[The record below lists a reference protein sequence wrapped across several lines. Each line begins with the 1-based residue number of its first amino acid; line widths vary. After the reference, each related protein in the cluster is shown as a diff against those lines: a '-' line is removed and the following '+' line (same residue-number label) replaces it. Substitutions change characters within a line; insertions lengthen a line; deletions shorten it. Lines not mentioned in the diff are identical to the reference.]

1 MIENN
6 SQLQNKTIAKNTMF
20 LYFRMM
26 VTMLIALY
34 TSRVVLQV
42 LGVNDYGIYQAVG
55 GIVGFLSFVNNALSQ
70 GSSRFITYG
79 LGKGNID
86 GLKKIFA
93 TTLTSHI
100 ILAVAIVL
108 VAETAGLWFLHH
120 RMVFPPDRIAAA
132 EWVFHFS
139 VLTAFFTLTQVP
151 YNACIIA
158 HEKMTVYAYISIVDA
173 VCKLLIVYMLIIG
186 EMDKLILYAILHCV
200 LQVIIITFYW
210 LYCVRHFE
218 ESQFRLYI
226 DKKCFRDIVGFSGWN
241 LFANTAI
248 ALNNQGIL
256 ILLNMFFT
264 PAVVAARSISLQVDM
279 AAYQFVTN
287 FQTAALPQIVK
298 RYAIKD
304 YEGSKRLLLEMAKY
318 SFFMMLIIAVPIFF
332 TADKLLEIWLG
343 VVPPYTIIFLQLIV
357 IQSLVQVFDTSFY
370 KALYAK
376 GQLRENALLSP
387 TCLFVNFV
395 VVYVLFKLDAS
406 PVALSWTTIGCYSF
420 MAFVIKPVL
429 VIKLVNYKWQD
440 LVPVFKDCLKVVLLS
455 LPIPVIA
462 YYGVKSVHL
471 YLFVDFLVLVLI
483 CVLSV
488 AGVVWFIG
496 IDKNMRTRLVTMA
509 RKKMSR
515 SHNS

>member
-1 MIENN
+1 MVEEDNQVQ
-6 SQLQNKTIAKNTMF
+6 SKTIAKNTMF

-34 TSRVVLQV
+34 TSRVVLQI
-42 LGVNDYGIYQAVG
+42 LGVDDYGIYQAVG

-79 LGKGNID
+79 LGKGNIEH
-86 GLKKIFA
+86 LKKIFA

-100 ILAVAIVL
+100 LLAVIIVI
-108 VAETAGLWFLHH
+108 VAETAGIWFLHH
-120 RMVFPPDRIAAA
+120 KMVFPPERMAAA

-139 VLTAFFTLTQVP
+139 VFTAFFTLTQVP

-158 HEKMTVYAYISIVDA
+158 HEKMTIYAYVSIVDA
-173 VCKLLIVYMLIIG
+173 VCKLLIVYMLAIG
-186 EMDKLILYAILHCV
+186 KMDKLILYSILHFI
-200 LQVIIITFYW
+200 LQAVIIVFYW
-210 LYCVRHFE
+210 FYCVRHFD
-218 ESQFRLYI
+218 ESRSRLFI
-226 DKKCFRDIVGFSGWN
+226 DKKCFRDILGFSGWN

-256 ILLNMFFT
+256 VLLNIFFT

-298 RYAIKD
+298 RYAVKD
-304 YEGSKRLLLEMAKY
+304 YDGSKHLLLDMAKY
-318 SFFMMLIIAVPIFF
+318 SLFMMLIIAVPIFF

-395 VVYVLFKLDAS
+395 VVYVLFKLGAS

-429 VIKLVNYKWQD
+429 VIKLVNYRWQD
-440 LVPVFKDCLKVVLLS
+440 IVPVFKDCLKVVLLA

-462 YYGVKSVHL
+462 YYGVKSIQLHL
-471 YLFVDFLVLVLI
+471 LVDFLALMLI
-483 CVLSV
+483 CVCSV
-488 AGVVWFIG
+488 AGVVWFVG
-496 IDKNMRTRLVTMA
+496 IDKDLRTRLITMA
-509 RKKMSR
+509 RKKVNR